1 MTPVRMAVFDLDG
14 TLLEHG
20 SLTGEARRMLRA
32 LRQKGVTVV
41 VATGRHRGT
50 VPLRLKSPRLVD
62 YLICSN
68 GAVVTPTKG
77 EPLLEKTLTADEVKA
92 LMDLGDA
99 YGCRY
104 SVNIGSAT
112 FLSRQAPLKRPKTD
126 WLSDTKKFFWR
137 YYMYPLHTRTVD
149 SWSDY
154 LLRPDAG
161 AEKVICIPSRE
172 TAEREFR
179 ALAAADGRF
188 TVSGS
193 NRMTEITARDV
204 SKGSALQ
211 ALAQR
216 LHIPREAIVAFGN
229 DDNDLSMGACA
240 SRFVAARD
248 SSPAALAAADQV
260 ADSIPAAAL
269 ELCMPANGREA
280 KGSW

>member
-1 MTPVRMAVFDLDG
+1 MTAVRMAVFDLDG

-20 SLTGEARRMLRA
+20 SLTREARRMLRA
-32 LRQKGVTVV
+32 LRQQGITVV
-41 VATGRHRGT
+41 IATGRHRGT

-77 EPLLEKTLTADEVKA
+77 EPLLEKTLSAHEVRA
-92 LMDLGDA
+92 LMALGDE

-137 YYMYPLHTRTVD
+137 YYMYPLHSRTVD
-149 SWSDY
+149 SWGDY

-161 AEKVICIPSRE
+161 AEKVICIPARE
-172 TAEREFR
+172 AAERDFR
-179 ALAAADGRF
+179 AQAEADGRF

-193 NRMTEITARDV
+193 NRMTEITARGV
-204 SKGSALQ
+204 SKGTALQ
-211 ALAQR
+211 ALTER
-216 LHIPREAIVAFGN
+216 LRIPKEAVVAFGN

-240 SRFVAARD
+240 GRFVAARA

-269 ELCMPANGREA
+269 GLCISEEGKEA
-280 KGSW
+280 KGV